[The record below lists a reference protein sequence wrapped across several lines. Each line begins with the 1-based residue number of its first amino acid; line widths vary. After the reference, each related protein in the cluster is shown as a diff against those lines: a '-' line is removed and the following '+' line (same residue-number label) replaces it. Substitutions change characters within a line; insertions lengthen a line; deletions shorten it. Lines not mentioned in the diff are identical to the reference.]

1 MAFPS
6 DISPSG
12 RSYSSG
18 NYPSKAYNAQ
28 DGAEVR
34 ILYGNKRIGAS
45 LQLVYNNLTDTTAQL
60 FLDHYDEMKG
70 TFIQF
75 SVSGNALRAGWT
87 GAADALNAP
96 AGTSWRY
103 ADEPRLESIYPGR
116 SSVTVDLVAVSI

>member
-70 TFIQF
+70 TFTQF
-75 SVSGNALRAGWT
+75 SVSGNALRAVGLQVEF
-87 GAADALNAP
+87 GESLQSHVM
-96 AGTSWRY
+96 TSILANKVISINWNK
-103 ADEPRLESIYPGR
+103 PRSTSSHLE
-116 SSVTVDLVAVSI
+116 